1 MLQLNTAWAASF
13 DSLTLLVLVL
23 SFRSSHRWIWLSP
36 IYYPSVLHI
45 LIHDYPVSKISL
57 RKVRGALVSGCQF
70 CITIGL
76 LLTSCVDYATKNRNN
91 TASYRIPI
99 CIQFAW
105 GIILTTGLFLLP
117 ESPLYLVKKGH
128 VDRVRH
134 VLSRLRRQPANS
146 KFSETEISELLTN
159 HDHKK
164 TLIPDTVYWGSWYQ
178 CFTGG
183 LRTSN
188 STLRKTILGTSLL
201 MQQWTGVNF
210 IFYYLTPFL
219 QSTGAISNSFLMSL
233 IFTIINAVIV
243 GAVSD
248 SVGFNSRFYCHTYI
262 FVFASTWGPVAW
274 VCIGEIFPIQIRPR
288 GVTLS
293 TASNWPWNTIIAMIT
308 PYMVDSDEGNLQSNV
323 FWVSLEQVD
332 QMMAETTP
340 RTSANWRPTKTFALE
355 MGMTGDHKLVHDDE
369 RKELA

>member
-1 MLQLNTAWAASF
+1 MLGLIISGRLIAGFGVGFVSAIFILYIKS
-13 DSLTLLVLVL
+13 DILSLL
-23 SFRSSHRWIWLSP
+23 
-36 IYYPSVLHI
+36 
-45 LIHDYPVSKISL
+45 SKISL

-70 CITIGL
+70 CIIIGL
-76 LLTSCVDYATKNRNN
+76 LLASCVDYATKNRND
-91 TASYRIPI
+91 TGSY
-99 CIQFAW
+99 
-105 GIILTTGLFLLP
+105 L
-117 ESPLYLVKKGH
+117 KKGH
-128 VDRVRH
+128 VDRARH
-134 VLSRLRRQPANS
+134 VLSRLRRQPADS
-146 KFSETEISELLTN
+146 KFVETEISELLAN
-159 HDHKK
+159 HDHEK
-164 TLIPDTVYWGSWYQ
+164 TLIPNTIYWGSWYQ

-188 STLRKTILGTSLL
+188 STLHKTILGTSLL

-233 IFTIINAVIV
+233 IFTIINAVSTPISFRTMEHIGRHPVLIWGMFFCQVIV
-243 GAVSD
+243 GAVGD
-248 SVGFNSRFYCHTYI
+248 SVSFNSRFYCHIYI
-262 FVFASTWGPVAW
+262 FFFASTWGPVAW

-323 FWVSLEQVD
+323 SLEQVD

-340 RTSANWRPTKTFALE
+340 RTSANWRQTKTFALE